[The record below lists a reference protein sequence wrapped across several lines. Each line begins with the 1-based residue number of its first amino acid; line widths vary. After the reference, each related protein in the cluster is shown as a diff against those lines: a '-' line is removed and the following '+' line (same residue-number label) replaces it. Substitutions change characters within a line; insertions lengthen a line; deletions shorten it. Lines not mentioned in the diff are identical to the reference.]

1 MREFPIYVP
10 LDDDHIAAVVTVP
23 EGRPRGMVA
32 LLQGLGSGRSHR
44 YQLWTRAA
52 RTLADRGIAS
62 VRMDY
67 REMGD
72 STGLISGTLNDP
84 PVAEIVEVIRVGLRA
99 LDLPTCAVVGNC
111 MGGRAALRVAAE
123 LGDCEAVGVIVTDN
137 PQNYI
142 GRAREAAMHASKAK
156 RLARKVQRRIAP
168 GHRPHERHEHTPI
181 QWIPEIPATLGVHP
195 LLLMYV
201 GPARFARPLSVDADA
216 LIRGAKTPPSM
227 VSFQTIEADTL
238 HLDFPIDV
246 QAELLE
252 RVVHWLDDDVRWRS
266 EASIA
271 VGERQQS
278 A

>member
-10 LDDDHIAAVVTVP
+10 LDGDHIAAVVTVP
-23 EGRPRGMVA
+23 EERPRGMVA

-52 RTLADRGIAS
+52 HELADRGIAS

-84 PVAEIVEVIRVGLRA
+84 PVEEILEVIRVGLRA

-111 MGGRAALRVAAE
+111 MGGRAALRVAQE

-137 PQNYI
+137 PQNYV

-156 RLARKVQRRIAP
+156 RLARKIERRITR
-168 GHRPHERHEHTPI
+168 GRRHHERHEHIPI

-195 LLLMYV
+195 MLLMYV
-201 GPARFARPLSVDADA
+201 GPERFARPLQVDATA
-216 LIRGAKTPPSM
+216 LIRSTKTPATM
-227 VSFQTIEADTL
+227 ISFQTIVADTL
-238 HLDFPIDV
+238 HLDFPIEV
-246 QAELLE
+246 QAELLD
-252 RVVHWLDDDVRWRS
+252 RVVRWLDDEVPWRVS
-266 EASIA
+266 
-271 VGERQQS
+271 VGERKQT